1 MILSITPPGG
11 PDQKDVRQR
20 MTVKPLPSKQ
30 KAHWLGMAFATF
42 AVIQLDALAAVIPHQ
57 VLSMGITPVVWGT
70 GAAVL

>member
-1 MILSITPPGG
+1 
-11 PDQKDVRQR
+11 

-30 KAHWLGMAFATF
+30 KAHWLGMAFAAF
-42 AVIQLDALAAVIPHQ
+42 SVIQLDALTAVIPHQ